1 MEKKELEE
9 FKRFLEH
16 NKKQAYEAI
25 KGFDEHSKKFDQKIK
40 EIFAML

>member
-1 MEKKELEE
+1 MKKKELEE
-9 FKRFLEH
+9 LRVFLEQ

-25 KGFDEHSKKFDQKIK
+25 KGFEEHSKKFDQKIR

>member
-1 MEKKELEE
+1 MRRKDLEE
-9 FKRFLEH
+9 LRLFLEQ

-25 KGFDEHSKKFDQKIK
+25 RGFEEHSKKFDQKIK